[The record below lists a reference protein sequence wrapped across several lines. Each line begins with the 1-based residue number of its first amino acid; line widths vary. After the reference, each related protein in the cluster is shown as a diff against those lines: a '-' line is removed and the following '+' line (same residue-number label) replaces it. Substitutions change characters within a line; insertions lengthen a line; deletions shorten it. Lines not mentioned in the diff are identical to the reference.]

1 MKTLHV
7 FAGILGALASLAAQL
22 PAAAQADYP
31 NKPLTMIVP
40 FPAGGRTDLVGRIVA
55 QELTKHIGRPVA
67 VVNKPG
73 ASSVLGAREV
83 AESPPDGYTLGFFS
97 TSAVTAQYTV
107 PTPIP
112 LSNFELVAIVN
123 TDPAAVAVQ
132 YGAPWKTLKDLIED
146 ARKQA
151 GKLRLGMIPGA
162 SAQIFAAGL
171 ENAAGIETIQV
182 PFKGDSDG
190 AIALAG
196 GHIDIHVAVPVSYK
210 SLEAAK
216 KVRMLAVADSAR
228 SPLYGN
234 LPTFKDNGVDLVIGA
249 FHGVYVPRGTP
260 QAIIDKLADALA
272 KTMESRRNK
281 PSPLRCDACCARRK
295 SGLQHELTPMPL
307 SASGGL
313 MREIGISLQWLRF
326 KSCGT
331 KYRAIGSLPLS
342 SLLPSHFPMPRL
354 HSSDSAAVR

>member
-1 MKTLHV
+1 MKTFHV

-73 ASSVLGAREV
+73 ASSVLGGREV

-132 YGAPWKTLKDLIED
+132 YGAAWKTLKDLVED
-146 ARKQA
+146 ARKQP

-171 ENAAGIETIQV
+171 ESAAGIETIQV

-216 KVRMLAVADSAR
+216 KVRMLAVADNAR

-249 FHGVYVPRGTP
+249 FHGVYVPKATP
-260 QAIIDKLADALA
+260 QAVIDKLADALA
-272 KTMESRRNK
+272 KTMESQE
-281 PSPLRCDACCARRK
+281 LRAGMDNAGA
-295 SGLQHELTPMPL
+295 
-307 SASGGL
+307 
-313 MREIGISLQWLRF
+313 GIAFLR
-326 KSCGT
+326 GT
-331 KYRAIGSLPLS
+331 EAKTYLAKQDETYRAIIDKLGLRVSPK
-342 SLLPSHFPMPRL
+342 
-354 HSSDSAAVR
+354 